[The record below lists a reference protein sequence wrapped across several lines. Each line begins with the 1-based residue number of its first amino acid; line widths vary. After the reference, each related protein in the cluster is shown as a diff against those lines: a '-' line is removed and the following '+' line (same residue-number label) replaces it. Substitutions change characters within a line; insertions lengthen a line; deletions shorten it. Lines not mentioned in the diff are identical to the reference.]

1 MVLVDSTHEDQWDF
15 EPKRFWEPA
24 GTPQLRYVQP
34 EVERPKA
41 VAELLREMW
50 ATERRRSAER
60 AESEASRLS
69 VSEAQKESKR
79 LPAIPLIVLS
89 PGIETTWLDR
99 ASMGALKAQQLQREI
114 AAFSP
119 LGRWRPVPGA
129 NHYIHL
135 SEPAAVVEAVR
146 EVIQA
151 VRELRPV
158 KNVAG
163 AQP

>member
-1 MVLVDSTHEDQWDF
+1 MDSTHEDQWDF